1 MSDGEMR
8 SHEEL
13 EAELEDLGPLMAQ
26 QEIALGT
33 EPDPEFVRSLRNRLT
48 GEGEIVPTPAQP
60 SVGSR
65 LSAWARKYWA
75 PAGGLAAAV
84 AVALIVVIGGHG
96 GTGSPIATPVQ
107 SAFHLP
113 RPGSSDVTRSY
124 PAPGGLGGGPPPVW
138 YSSLQPPPGVAYAG
152 HLTLRGAPLPAIP
165 GQAAAYQLDGPGFD
179 LPRLRALAGILGI
192 AGRVRHMAVGA
203 DRWAY
208 VAQQSGPEHLHSIAV
223 NQRTGELVYHNI
235 QGNPSVP
242 NQVTAAQRAAARAW
256 LSTLGWP
263 GTSMPVRRSVTEQE
277 AILPSAIRFNWPQV
291 TGDVPAASVMVD
303 TSGTV
308 IEAILEPPVSAA
320 TQVTVESRQAAWSSL
335 RQRGGPIGVV
345 GAVTVPAKP
354 GTATLT
360 DTALVEI
367 VAHAANGRMYLV
379 PSYRFE
385 GNATISGVP
394 GTKRWIAIVPAAK

>member
-1 MSDGEMR
+1 
-8 SHEEL
+8 
-13 EAELEDLGPLMAQ
+13 
-26 QEIALGT
+26 
-33 EPDPEFVRSLRNRLT
+33 
-48 GEGEIVPTPAQP
+48 
-60 SVGSR
+60 
-65 LSAWARKYWA
+65 
-75 PAGGLAAAV
+75 
-84 AVALIVVIGGHG
+84 
-96 GTGSPIATPVQ
+96 
-107 SAFHLP
+107 
-113 RPGSSDVTRSY
+113 
-124 PAPGGLGGGPPPVW
+124 
-138 YSSLQPPPGVAYAG
+138 
-152 HLTLRGAPLPAIP
+152 
-165 GQAAAYQLDGPGFD
+165 
-179 LPRLRALAGILGI
+179 
-192 AGRVRHMAVGA
+192 
-203 DRWAY
+203 
-208 VAQQSGPEHLHSIAV
+208 
-223 NQRTGELVYHNI
+223 
-235 QGNPSVP
+235 
-242 NQVTAAQRAAARAW
+242 
-256 LSTLGWP
+256 
-263 GTSMPVRRSVTEQE
+263 MPVRRSVTEQE

-308 IEAILEPPVSAA
+308 TEAILEPPVSAA